1 MGRRKLDKY
10 EEGLVLIYTTLFM
23 MKVAAKGIED
33 LVDHVAKK
41 DPEKAKRIVEEFCK
55 GVKRSGQE
63 GQA

>member
-1 MGRRKLDKY
+1 MERRKLDKY

-55 GVKRSGQE
+55 CVKKE
-63 GQA
+63 GEKR